1 MKLLCTV
8 LNVIAL
14 LTVLIL
20 GTVSVHADSADHS
33 HQKIVGASELATVPD
48 HVDLQDDSPSSSD
61 PAMHCGAPIL
71 GPEPLGINCTVRVT
85 QVDFYPEF
93 MPVVS
98 GSSSDNLRP
107 PRA

>member
-71 GPEPLGINCTVRVT
+71 GAEPLRIDCAIRVT
-85 QVDFYPEF
+85 EVDFYPEVT
-93 MPVVS
+93 PALS
-98 GSSSDNLRP
+98 NSRSDNLRP